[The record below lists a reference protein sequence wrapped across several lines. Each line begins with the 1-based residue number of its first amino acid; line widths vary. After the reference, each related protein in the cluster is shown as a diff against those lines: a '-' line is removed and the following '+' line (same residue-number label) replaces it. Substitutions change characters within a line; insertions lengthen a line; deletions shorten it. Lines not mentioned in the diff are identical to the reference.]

1 MKYHIVLTKDTA
13 ERLKKESKP
22 DTNVPRSDLK
32 LLANHLDAFLIEQ
45 KSYKVKL
52 IDKICAKLAG
62 TAENWSFARYLTS
75 QIDPDDAV
83 FCPGEEIGIPFV
95 AAFSSRKKRPKIV
108 IWFHR
113 ITGLRT
119 RLVLKLLKIAKFTD
133 LAVVNTRPNEKFL
146 HDYLKIPEDRVFF
159 LRHSI
164 DSNFFAS
171 STTSSENN
179 RPIIVSVGLEHRD
192 YRPLAEATADLDVDV
207 KVAGFSQ
214 FFSRQ
219 AETFPNVMPKN
230 MTNKKYQLPEL
241 LQLYQDADIAVICLK
256 ENNGAAGI
264 TALLEAMS
272 CKKPV
277 VCVRTTGLAEYLTDD
292 KAIMTVKPGDAEGL
306 REAILH
312 LLNNPEE
319 AKLRAERA
327 YKILQERHNLES
339 QVKTL
344 AKFIQTLEE

>member
-1 MKYHIVLTKDTA
+1 MKYHIVLTKETA
-13 ERLKKESKP
+13 ERLKKESTP
-22 DTNVPRSDLK
+22 GTNVPRSDLK
-32 LLANHLDAFLIEQ
+32 LLANHLNASLIEQ
-45 KSYKVKL
+45 ESYKVSL
-52 IDKICAKLAG
+52 MDRICAKMAG
-62 TAENWSFARYLTS
+62 TAENWSFARHLTS
-75 QIDPDDAV
+75 QIEPDDVV

-108 IWFHR
+108 VWFHR

-146 HDYLKIPEDRVFF
+146 HDYLNIAKERIFF
-159 LRHSI
+159 IRHSI

-171 STTSSENN
+171 RTTPSKNN

-192 YRPLAEATADLDVDV
+192 YRPQAEATADLDVDV

-219 AETFPNVMPKN
+219 AQTFPKVMPQN

-292 KAIMTVKPGDAEGL
+292 QAIMTIKPGDVEGL
-306 REAILH
+306 RTAILY

-319 AKLRAERA
+319 AKLKAERA
-327 YKILQERHNLES
+327 YKILQERHNLET
-339 QVKTL
+339 QVEAL
-344 AKFIQTLEE
+344 AQFIQTLDE